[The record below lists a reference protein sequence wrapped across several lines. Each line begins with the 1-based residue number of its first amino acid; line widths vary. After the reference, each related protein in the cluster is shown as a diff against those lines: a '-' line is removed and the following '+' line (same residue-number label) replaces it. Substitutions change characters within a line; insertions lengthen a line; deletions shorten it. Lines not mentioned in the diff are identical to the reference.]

1 MDRHAI
7 PYVPLHADDI
17 TKSAD
22 RLKVIILPNVGG
34 LSDSQLQGIESFVAA
49 GGSVIATGESSIATE
64 YGDPRGDFAL
74 GKLFGVHRGDG
85 GHGGEGPPDQNIE
98 THERHSYLRL
108 APENRA
114 GVYGSRDATAPAASG
129 ERHPILAGLDETDTL
144 PFGGYLPV
152 VKVDPDVEVL
162 ATFIPDFPIYP
173 PETSW
178 MREPRTNLA
187 AITVKTSPTGGRLV
201 WFVADLDRCFARDEQ
216 FEHALLLANAVRW
229 ALGDRAR
236 VTLSGGHGV
245 ITAELYSQEQRQV
258 LHLNNRM
265 QLSRIPGRQYDLVPI
280 GPIEVRLRG
289 GAGTSDRVV
298 LRVAGKSV
306 PARREGDQ
314 VVFTVDSILD
324 HEVVEI
330 PSR

>member
-1 MDRHAI
+1 
-7 PYVPLHADDI
+7 
-17 TKSAD
+17 
-22 RLKVIILPNVGG
+22 
-34 LSDSQLQGIESFVAA
+34 
-49 GGSVIATGESSIATE
+49 
-64 YGDPRGDFAL
+64 
-74 GKLFGVHRGDG
+74 
-85 GHGGEGPPDQNIE
+85 
-98 THERHSYLRL
+98 
-108 APENRA
+108 
-114 GVYGSRDATAPAASG
+114 
-129 ERHPILAGLDETDTL
+129 
-144 PFGGYLPV
+144 
-152 VKVDPDVEVL
+152 
-162 ATFIPDFPIYP
+162 
-173 PETSW
+173 
-178 MREPRTNLA
+178 
-187 AITVKTSPTGGRLV
+187 
-201 WFVADLDRCFARDEQ
+201 
-216 FEHALLLANAVRW
+216 
-229 ALGDRAR
+229 